1 MEYGNLLGTSIKTVL
16 RNFVSYAIATL
27 ILSVGSILFVTAPP
41 LLYGF
46 VMMLA
51 KGTRNEVVKGMDIL
65 DGFRN
70 GNFVRSWKYMLFVM
84 IIAVLIS
91 IVAMILLFFVGILSF
106 GLMFTLGS
114 SSSSIPESVILAIVA
129 ILYLAVLCI
138 ALIPVFFMLYM
149 LPLYVIKG
157 YDITDA
163 LSESAAIVKS
173 NIIASVIISLIVG
186 LVALVG
192 VLPYYAGL
200 FLGWP
205 VAFNLVIYITGVL
218 LTTPLSQQILVNT
231 TFELASFPFEKEQIN
246 K

>member
-1 MEYGNLLGTSIKTVL
+1 MEYSNLLGTSIKTVV
-16 RNFVSYAIATL
+16 RNFFPYAIATV

-46 VMMLA
+46 IMMLA

-65 DGFRN
+65 DGFRD

-84 IIAVLIS
+84 IS

-138 ALIPVFFMLYM
+138 VLIPVFFMLYM

-163 LSESAAIVKS
+163 LSESAAIVKA
-173 NIIASVIISLIVG
+173 NITASVIISLIVG

-205 VAFNLVIYITGVL
+205 VALNLLIYITGVL

-231 TFELASFPFEKEQIN
+231 TFELVSFPFEKEQIN
-246 K
+246 E